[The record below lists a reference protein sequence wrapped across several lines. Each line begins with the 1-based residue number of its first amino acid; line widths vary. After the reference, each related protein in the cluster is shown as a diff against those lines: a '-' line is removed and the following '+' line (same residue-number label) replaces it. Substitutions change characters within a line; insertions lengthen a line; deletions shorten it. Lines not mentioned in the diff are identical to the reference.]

1 MYQLSDSTKT
11 STDFEH
17 LHKPGSVARIAS
29 SHLDFPESHNSGDAA
44 SEYLLD
50 SESTPSL
57 MPSAIHSASHG
68 DLSLSTPS
76 NKSTSYLYNH
86 GGTSRIIALGGLV
99 MSLLFS
105 IFCIAV
111 GIIIAIFKPGG
122 ILKIIA
128 SAQHNTVGTELLSLA
143 LNLIVT
149 ACTESIGFVHAK
161 SLQYALASESRLHF
175 KTNMRLVTAVR
186 RKRWTSPNGVI
197 FNAIMAMLLIISY
210 VSSSIVF
217 VLDDLS
223 WNTWVLS
230 PAVIMLG
237 VSLLLQAMI
246 AYGGVRRNTQIITW
260 SSSQFDATAALL
272 HNDYLVPV
280 SGRSMCNVL
289 ESRLDLGP
297 KMPDKYQPSAWKAHP
312 SIKPTIIFLWS
323 IVPACAIW
331 GGILIGIGKK
341 FNLFQNG
348 HLGDGHFVGS
358 WSLLPGPHTHMVYF
372 VFSLTSWDP
381 FGWWVDLSII
391 IAIQGALT
399 IGLHC
404 SEIIVNVVRD
414 ETAWRRATS
423 KEGVRLSNNPLATVL
438 GSWENVA
445 LLIAKPVLREL

>member
-17 LHKPGSVARIAS
+17 LHKPDSVTRIAP

-175 KTNMRLVTAVR
+175 NTNLRLVTAVR

-217 VLDDLS
+217 ILDDLS

-297 KMPDKYQPSAWKAHP
+297 KMPKEYQPSAWKAHP

-331 GGILIGIGKK
+331 GGILVGIGKK
-341 FNLFQNG
+341 FNLFQQS
-348 HLGDGHFVGS
+348 GDDGLVGS
-358 WSLLPGPHTHMVYF
+358 WSLLPSLHTHTVYLVPLSPSGF
-372 VFSLTSWDP
+372 
-381 FGWWVDLSII
+381 FGWWLDLSII

-438 GSWENVA
+438 GSWQNVA

>member
-17 LHKPGSVARIAS
+17 LHKPDSVTRIAP

-175 KTNMRLVTAVR
+175 NTNLRLVTAVR

-217 VLDDLS
+217 VLDDFS
-223 WNTWVLS
+223 SNTWVLS
-230 PAVIMLG
+230 PAIIMLG

-246 AYGGVRRNTQIITW
+246 AYGGVRRNTQIVTW

-272 HNDYLVPV
+272 HNDFFVPV

-297 KMPDKYQPSAWKAHP
+297 KMPNKYQPSAWKAHP
-312 SIKPTIIFLWS
+312 SIKPTIIFLWL

-341 FNLFQNG
+341 LNLFQQF
-348 HLGDGHFVGS
+348 GDDGLVGS
-358 WSLLPGPHTHMVYF
+358 WSLLPSLHTYTVYLG
-372 VFSLTSWDP
+372 FSLSSSGL
-381 FGWWVDLSII
+381 FGWWVALSII

-399 IGLHC
+399 MGLHC

-414 ETAWRRATS
+414 EMAWRRATS

-438 GSWENVA
+438 GSWQNVA